1 MPASRADVCS
11 GELSQC
17 LQCCRGQRQG
27 RLSLDLLQDLP
38 VQRMNIWISYL
49 GKHLCAK
56 QASARSLM
64 SHVSRMSHVAGRT
77 APATRA
83 VQAVRGV

>member
-17 LQCCRGQRQG
+17 LQGPAPGEAKSRPATGSAGAADDYMDILSRQAFV
-27 RLSLDLLQDLP
+27 R
-38 VQRMNIWISYL
+38 
-49 GKHLCAK
+49 
-56 QASARSLM
+56 QASKCKIT
-64 SHVSRMSHVAGRT
+64 HVSRMSHVAGRT